1 MITTNSGG
9 AFVITSSPSENWNTV
24 SQGPYSL
31 SFKDWRIYKNTYN
44 FKLNDNKTDILT
56 RIELFKNNIQTL
68 KNVKN
73 TLIRKRGKAN
83 EYINILNRYWPNGSW
98 NNDNSAFFEYQKQE
112 LIDMAPYPLVQ
123 NRTRLFIPWNIHFI
137 LIKDFRYD
145 IKKGHVTFEPD
156 NEGITNSAVCRL
168 SGKVHY
174 GLEPRRKFYG
184 FWADNDE
191 DLDIFLSCN
200 WATRNLIRAYIYFKK
215 EIEKIPRNEMYF
227 DLYNE
232 SRKYAIDN
240 AIPDD
245 NHKHYEKEMKL
256 DEREI
261 SMLKRGRA
269 PEPEPASESELEAE
283 PEPMA
288 EPEPADEIIEPDFT
302 VNSYKT
308 TPTKFEEQETHIRRD
323 EIERQLVE
331 DLLNSEYVASTV
343 APTVAPT
350 FAPTVAPT
358 VAPTMVGDDIINNA
372 LNFINL
378 KAKDIYIDRL
388 PANLENDENYEKKIK
403 SKKKREKQRHKRL
416 LSDFLKIFD
425 FTESTMESIAKA
437 EIGSV
442 KQMITTKFD
451 DIVTKDETNG
461 DDIDR
466 YNNFIASLYKNRSE
480 LNELIDNVDLV
491 QTLILNGISSRNDLK
506 KYIEKINSSPKEDK
520 PKMISKI
527 GISNTYYKKLLRDE
541 FNIKRKK

>member
-1 MITTNSGG
+1 MNTTNSGG

-31 SFKDWRIYKNTYN
+31 SFKDWRIDRNTYN
-44 FKLNDNKTDILT
+44 FKLNDNETDILT
-56 RIELFKNNIQTL
+56 RIDLFKNNIQTL
-68 KNVKN
+68 KDVKN

-83 EYINILNRYWPNGSW
+83 EYINILNRYWPNDSW
-98 NNDNSAFFEYQKQE
+98 KNDNSAFFESQKQE

-156 NEGITNSAVCRL
+156 NEGITNSAVCGL

-174 GLEPRRKFYG
+174 GLEPRNKFYG

-215 EIEKIPRNEMYF
+215 EIEKIPRNQMYF

-245 NHKHYEKEMKL
+245 DHKHYEKEMKL

-269 PEPEPASESELEAE
+269 PEPEPASESEPAAE

-302 VNSYKT
+302 TINSYKT
-308 TPTKFEEQETHIRRD
+308 TPTDFKEQETHIR
-323 EIERQLVE
+323 
-331 DLLNSEYVASTV
+331 TV
-343 APTVAPT
+343 APTG
-350 FAPTVAPT
+350 APT
-358 VAPTMVGDDIINNA
+358 VAPTMVGDDIINAA

-378 KAKDIYIDRL
+378 KAEDIYIDRL
-388 PANLENDENYEKKIK
+388 PTNLKNDGNDEKKIK
-403 SKKKREKQRHKRL
+403 SKKKKEKQRHKRL

-480 LNELIDNVDLV
+480 LNELIDNVELV

-527 GISNTYYKKLLRDE
+527 GISNNYYKNLLRE
-541 FNIKRKK
+541 FKIKRKK

>member
-1 MITTNSGG
+1 MNTTNSGG

-68 KNVKN
+68 KDVKN

-83 EYINILNRYWPNGSW
+83 EYINILNRYWPNDSW

-174 GLEPRRKFYG
+174 GLEPRSKFYG
-184 FWADNDE
+184 FWADNNE
-191 DLDIFLSCN
+191 DLDMFLSCN

-215 EIEKIPRNEMYF
+215 EIEKIPRNKMYF

-232 SRKYAIDN
+232 SRKDAIDN

-245 NHKHYEKEMKL
+245 DHKHYEKEMKL

-261 SMLKRGRA
+261 SMLKRGIA
-269 PEPEPASESELEAE
+269 HEPEPASESEPEAE

-302 VNSYKT
+302 TVNSYKT
-308 TPTKFEEQETHIRRD
+308 TPTDFKEQETHIRRD

-331 DLLNSEYVASTV
+331 DLLNSEYVA
-343 APTVAPT
+343 PTVAPT
-350 FAPTVAPT
+350 FAPTVAPI
-358 VAPTMVGDDIINNA
+358 MVGDDIINNA

-388 PANLENDENYEKKIK
+388 PTNLKNDENDEKKIK
-403 SKKKREKQRHKRL
+403 SKKKKEKQRHKRL

-442 KQMITTKFD
+442 KQMITNIQKLEG
-451 DIVTKDETNG
+451 IVTKDETNG

-466 YNNFIASLYKNRSE
+466 YNNFITSLYKNRSE
-480 LNELIDNVDLV
+480 LNELIGDVEKV

-527 GISNTYYKKLLRDE
+527 GISNNYYKNLLRE
-541 FNIKRKK
+541 FKIKRKK